1 MLKKV
6 CSVIALVLG
15 LLATAPAQSIK
26 DQWVDSVFHTLDE
39 DEKIGQLFMVPVY
52 AKSNANYLDELR
64 NTIRNHQ
71 PGGLIIMD
79 GGPVQVSQLQS
90 QILDLAATP
99 LMLGINAANGLGK
112 TLDSTM
118 TFTSMLRMGAVR
130 DDRLIYEVG
139 AEIARQMKVLGL
151 HINFAPP
158 VELLTATRF
167 DSLER
172 SFGDSRDNIA
182 AKAVAYLQGLQ
193 DQGVIA
199 CARNFPVKG
208 LTVVE
213 LRKDELPVV
222 EGYIDSVE
230 AYPYRRML
238 NAGIGG
244 ILTAS
249 SEFPLFYEKK
259 RIARK
264 NRFPPSILSSVYAG
278 QWLRNTMDFQGLV
291 FVNARDIAA
300 ETNRFRDG
308 EAEMLAFQAGNDMI
322 LFPEQ
327 LGAAVRR
334 IRRLLRKDARFA
346 TLLDEKVRKILA
358 VKYDLGLHQ
367 RKSTPAYQID
377 NLLNT
382 DHAQRLHRRLLERS
396 VTVVRNDL
404 AILPLRFLEN
414 RKFATVSVGLPA
426 PNTFTDVT
434 GKYVVAEHFVATDDS
449 VATLAGQLE
458 PFTTIVVGLFADP
471 NGYPAVMEQLAALQA
486 EHEVILAVFGSPLW
500 LTSLDRFNTVV
511 EGYEAGP
518 MGHIV
523 PQSIFG
529 ALDATGMLPLT
540 VGNFT
545 TGSGDVLLSLQRLGY
560 SYAEDVELDSRVL
573 EKIGA
578 IAEEAIT
585 MEATP
590 GCYVLV
596 ARKGKV
602 VYEKAFGHLT
612 YDSLAPEVT
621 DRTIYDL
628 ASVTKVA
635 ATLQAV
641 MFLQDRGLIDIYRKA
656 SYYLP
661 RLRRSNKR
669 DFTVK
674 DILTHQA
681 GLWPFL
687 PFWAQTMKSGQYLP
701 GYYDTIASNR
711 YPYLVAEG
719 LYASAAMRD
728 SVWNWVVTSRVREKP
743 VRTPYDYRY
752 SDMGFYILQQ
762 LSEAMLNQPMEDF
775 LQQNLYEPLGATS
788 VGYLPLRRFDKNL
801 IAPTERDT
809 LFRKRL
815 LIGTVHD
822 QGAAMFGG
830 VAGHAGLF
838 SNAND
843 LAKLAQMLLQEGYYG
858 GIRYYRPETVRLFTQ
873 KQFDTS
879 RRGLGWDKGA
889 QSEWNSPTSLYASPA
904 TFGHTGFTGTCM
916 WVDPEFDLVYIF
928 LSNRVHPK
936 MTNNKLLSLNIRS
949 RIQDVIYESIFSYCT
964 KPRPVYRTDTP
975 LAEWAPPET
984 LNTILK

>member
-6 CSVIALVLG
+6 YSVTALLLG
-15 LLATAPAQSIK
+15 LISAAPGQDTK
-26 DQWVDSVFHTLDE
+26 DQWVDSVLHTMDE

-52 AKSNANYLDELR
+52 AKSNDNYLDELR

-90 QILDLAATP
+90 QVRDLAAAP
-99 LMLGINAANGLGK
+99 LMLGVNASNGLGN

-118 TFTSMLRMGAVR
+118 TFTSLPRMGAVR

-158 VELLTATRF
+158 AETLSATRF

-172 SFGDSRDNIA
+172 SFGDNRVNIA
-182 AKAVAYLQGLQ
+182 LKAVAYLKGLQ
-193 DQGVIA
+193 DEGVMA

-222 EGYIDSVE
+222 QAYIDSVE
-230 AYPYRRML
+230 AYPYRKML
-238 NAGIGG
+238 EAGIGG
-244 ILTAS
+244 VLTAS

-259 RIARK
+259 RVARK
-264 NRFPPSILSSVYAG
+264 NRFAPAILSSVYAG
-278 QWLRNTMDFQGLV
+278 QWLRNNMNYQGLV
-291 FVNARDIAA
+291 FVNARDIAN
-300 ETNRFRDG
+300 ETDRYRDG

-322 LFPEQ
+322 LFPQ
-327 LGAAVRR
+327 QIGAAIRR
-334 IRRLLRKDARFA
+334 IRRLLRKDDRFVA
-346 TLLDEKVRKILA
+346 LLDEKVRKILA
-358 VKYDLGLHQ
+358 AKYDLGLH
-367 RKSTPAYQID
+367 RGETTPPYEIAR
-377 NLLNT
+377 LLDT
-382 DHAQRLHRRLLERS
+382 DHARRLHRRLLERS
-396 VTVVRNDL
+396 VVVVRNDL

-414 RKFATVSVGLPA
+414 RTIATVSIGLPA

-434 GKYVVAEHFVATDDS
+434 GKYVAAEHFVANNDS
-449 VATLAGQLE
+449 SAAMADQLE
-458 PFTTIVVGLFADP
+458 PFTTIIAGLFADP
-471 NGYPAVMEQLAALQA
+471 ANYPAVLEQLAALQA
-486 EHEVILAVFGSPLW
+486 NHEVILAVFGSPRW
-500 LTSLDRFNTVV
+500 LASLNQFKTVV
-511 EGYEAGP
+511 EGFDGGP
-518 MGHIV
+518 MGQIV
-523 PQSIFG
+523 PQTIFG
-529 ALDATGMLPLT
+529 ALAADGMLPFT
-540 VGNFT
+540 VGSYT
-545 TGSGDVLLSLQRLGY
+545 SGSGDVLPSLQRLGY
-560 SYAEDVELDSRVL
+560 SYPEDVELDSRVL

-578 IAEEAIT
+578 IAQEAIT

-612 YDSLAPEVT
+612 YDTLAPVT
-621 DRTIYDL
+621 DKTIYDL
-628 ASVTKVA
+628 ASVTKVS

-641 MFLQDRGLIDIYRKA
+641 MFLHDRGIIDIYRKA

-661 RLRRSNKR
+661 QLRTSNKR
-669 DFTVK
+669 DFTLK

-687 PFWAQTMKSGQYLP
+687 PFWAQTMRANQYLP
-701 GYYDTIASNR
+701 GYYDTVASSR
-711 YPYLVAEG
+711 FPYLVAEG
-719 LYASAAMRD
+719 LYANAAMRD
-728 SVWNWVVTSRVREKP
+728 SVWSWIISSRVRDKP

-752 SDMGFYILQQ
+752 SDMGFYILQH
-762 LSEAMLNQPMEDF
+762 LAEKMLNQPMEDF

-788 VGYLPLRRFDKNL
+788 TGYLPLRRFPKTM
-801 IAPTERDT
+801 IAPTERDS

-822 QGAAMFGG
+822 QGAAMLGG

-858 GIRYYRPETVRLFTQ
+858 GIRYYQPETVRLFTR

-904 TFGHTGFTGTCM
+904 TFGHTGFTGTCV

-928 LSNRVHPK
+928 LSNRVYPK

-949 RIQDVIYESIFSYCT
+949 RIQDVIYQSIFSYCT
-964 KPRPVYRTDTP
+964 KPRPVQDAGMPMAYRTRH
-975 LAEWAPPET
+975 ET
-984 LNTILK
+984 LNSNLK

>member
-6 CSVIALVLG
+6 YCVFTLLLG
-15 LLATAPAQSIK
+15 LFTAAPAQTAK
-26 DQWVDSVFHTLDE
+26 DQWVDSVFQTLDE
-39 DEKIGQLFMVPVY
+39 DAKIGQLFMIPVY
-52 AKSNANYLDELR
+52 AKSNSDYLNELR

-71 PGGLIIMD
+71 PGGLIILD

-90 QILDLAATP
+90 HVRDIAAAP
-99 LMLGINAANGLGK
+99 LLLGINAANGLGN

-118 TFTSMLRMGAVR
+118 AFSTIMRMGAIR

-158 VELLTATRF
+158 VEVLSATRF
-167 DSLER
+167 DTLER
-172 SFGDSRDNIA
+172 SFGDDRNIIA
-182 AKAVAYLQGLQ
+182 TKAVAYVQGLQ
-193 DQGVIA
+193 DQGVMA
-199 CARNFPVKG
+199 CARNFPLKG

-213 LRKDELPVV
+213 LKKDELPVV
-222 EGYIDSVE
+222 QAYIDSVE
-230 AYPYRRML
+230 TYPYRRML
-238 NAGIGG
+238 HAGIGG
-244 ILTAS
+244 VLAAS
-249 SEFPLFYEKK
+249 TEFPLFYEKK
-259 RIARK
+259 RAARK
-264 NRFPPSILSSVYAG
+264 NRYPSSVLSSIYAG
-278 QWLRNTMDFQGLV
+278 QWLRNNMNYEGLV
-291 FVNARDIAA
+291 FVNARDLAQA
-300 ETNRFRDG
+300 SDRFRDG
-308 EAEMLAFQAGNDMI
+308 EAEALAFEAGNDMI

-327 LGAAVRR
+327 IGASIRRVRR
-334 IRRLLRKDARFA
+334 LVRKDPRYAA
-346 TLLDEKVRKILA
+346 LLDEKVRKILA
-358 VKYDLGLHQ
+358 AKYDLGLHDT
-367 RKSTPAYQID
+367 RTTPSYEVARSLD
-377 NLLNT
+377 T
-382 DHAQRLHRRLLERS
+382 DYARQLQRRLLERS
-396 VTVVRNDL
+396 VTVVRNEL

-426 PNTFTDVT
+426 RNTFTDIID
-434 GKYVVAEHFVATDDS
+434 KYVTAEHFVATNDS
-449 VATLAGQLE
+449 IASLAGRLE
-458 PFTTIVVGLFADP
+458 PYTTIIVGLFADP
-471 NGYPAVMEQLAALQA
+471 TNHAAVLDQLADLQTKQ
-486 EHEVILAVFGSPLW
+486 EVILAVFGSPLW
-500 LTSLDRFNTVV
+500 LTSLSRFNTVV
-511 EGYEAGP
+511 EAYEGGP
-518 MGHIV
+518 MGQIV

-529 ALDATGMLPLT
+529 ALTADGMLPLT
-540 VGNFT
+540 VGT
-545 TGSGDVLLSLQRLGY
+545 YVSGSGDVVQSLQRLGY
-560 SYAEDVELDSRVL
+560 SYPEDVELDSRVL
-573 EKIGA
+573 EKIA
-578 IAEEAIT
+578 SIAQEAIT

-612 YDSLAPEVT
+612 YDTLAPVT
-621 DRTIYDL
+621 EKTIYDL

-641 MFLQDRGLIDIYRKA
+641 MFLHDRGIIDIYRKA

-661 RLRRSNKR
+661 RLRNSNKR
-669 DFTVK
+669 DFTLK

-701 GYYDTIASNR
+701 GYYDTIASSR
-711 YPYLVAEG
+711 FPYLVAEG
-719 LYASAAMRD
+719 LYANAAIRD
-728 SVWNWVVTSRVREKP
+728 SVWSWVVTSRIREKP

-762 LSEAMLNQPMEDF
+762 LAETMLNQPMEDF

-788 VGYLPLRRFDKNL
+788 IGYLPLRRFPKEL

-822 QGAAMFGG
+822 QGAALVGG

-858 GIRYYRPETVRLFTQ
+858 GIRYYRPETVRLFTRR
-873 KQFDTS
+873 QFETS
-879 RRGLGWDKGA
+879 RRGLGWDKAA
-889 QSEWNSPTSLYASPA
+889 QSDWNSPTSLFASPA
-904 TFGHTGFTGTCM
+904 TFGHTGFTGTCV

-936 MTNNKLLSLNIRS
+936 MTNNKLLSLKIRS
-949 RIQDVIYESIFSYCT
+949 RIQDVIYQSIFSYCT
-964 KPRPVYRTDTP
+964 KTRPVHDAGMP
-975 LAEWAPPET
+975 LAHRTQLET
-984 LNTILK
+984 LNSNLK